1 MVVRKVS
8 DRLTHVT
15 PLQFLQGLSQ
25 AWVNIFTT
33 PAKKEQLLVLAAQSA
48 IETGR
53 WKYNHSYNFGNVKSV
68 EGDGRDYCYFA
79 CWEVFSKPVAA
90 AYVANSRPDARA
102 AITEHRSDG
111 TDVVW
116 FYPEHPACRFRA
128 YEVHDAD
135 GKIDEWASMV
145 LGLTDY
151 LGLLHKRFYKAWPAV
166 LKGDPAEFVREL
178 KKQGYFTADLQ
189 PYIDSEVSLFR
200 EFSHLQLD
208 YSALPVV
215 PDDKKAVF
223 GEATALAVQEY
234 LADLREL
241 EQT

>member
-1 MVVRKVS
+1 MSKKLS
-8 DRLTHVT
+8 DRKTTVT
-15 PLQFLQGLSQ
+15 PLLFLQGLAQ
-25 AWVNIFTT
+25 AWVNIFSV
-33 PAKKEQLLVLAAQSA
+33 PAKKEQLLILMAQSA

-79 CWEVFSKPVAA
+79 CWEVFSKSVAA
-90 AYVANSRPDARA
+90 AYAASAKPGALA
-102 AITEHRSDG
+102 AITENRSDG
-111 TDVVW
+111 TAVVW

-128 YEVHDAD
+128 YEVHDAN
-135 GKIDEWASMV
+135 GKIDEWSSMV

-151 LGLLHKRFYKAWPAV
+151 LALLHKRFYKAWPSV
-166 LKGDPAEFVREL
+166 LKGDPAEFVRAL
-178 KKQGYFTADLQ
+178 KTQGYFTADLQ

-200 EFSHLQLD
+200 EFSHLQFD
-208 YSALPVV
+208 YSALPVI

-223 GEATALAVQEY
+223 GEITALAVQEY
-234 LADLREL
+234 LADIREL